1 MRKSRVTRSVLT
13 GSLIS
18 ALALSGYAFAQE
30 TTENGNE
37 DAVALVEDVA
47 EEEEARQDKIVV
59 TGSLIARD
67 EFSSASPI
75 QVITAEVATLEGL
88 VDTASLIQ
96 GSSLA
101 SGSTQLNNTFQNF
114 VTNGGLGTQTI
125 DLRGCGDTR
134 TLVLLNGKRPGLS
147 GVRGSI
153 SAFDL
158 NAIPTSIVSRIDILK
173 DGASTIYGSDA
184 VCGVVNII
192 TRDSVDDLELNG
204 TFSRPFDSGGEEYL
218 LSAAYGF
225 DIGDNAE
232 FTISAEYR
240 RAAELNTGDRD
251 YTDCARDYVN
261 DPNGGG
267 RIDRLN
273 LSATATDPLYN
284 CSNLYHN
291 TVFDYSRVL
300 IGSPLPFQRLVPSP
314 DGSTIPTDF
323 GTFLPGYQPRP
334 DFGTGVLPDGSL
346 YYVDILD
353 APFVDSADFIPENE
367 NMSVFATADINI
379 GDLVWDTEFLW
390 SRRITEADG
399 YRQFF
404 PFVGS
409 GANIFGASFL
419 GYLSDPTYSND
430 LFTLARPVMPFPT
443 RDKVEVDF
451 YMLSS
456 SLSGGYGNGDFLD
469 GWSWKIDGT
478 FSRGEGTYEGRSILV
493 SQSGDW
499 SLDGVADYTGDGV
512 PDLVAPPTLNLL
524 DPYFLSGAGRFE
536 LADTIGAFQ
545 TGETIYEQ
553 TTITAVTSGEAIELP
568 AGPLG
573 LALGIEYREFSLED
587 QPGDLTQSGDVWQE
601 SVAGATIGENDVI
614 EAFAEVNVPLFKGQK
629 FAEDMELSAS
639 ARAFEYDFGGS
650 DSIYK
655 VGLNWQITPVLR
667 ARSSFGT
674 SYRAPALF
682 ETFLLDETG
691 FIAQDR
697 IDVCVN
703 WGQTNNPNLQANC
716 AALGIPPTYSGGTES
731 ALITT
736 RGGGDTLESETGETF
751 TAGFVITPVNSSLN
765 IAIDYYEIELE
776 NELTTL
782 SGRQI
787 VGGCYSAATFPNEFC
802 NLFDRAPAT
811 ATQPFAINDIVTQV
825 RNIDSRS
832 QRGIDLELLYER
844 DFDFGTIV
852 LDSSI
857 SWNLERY
864 INVFGADFIDGIANN
879 DFNGTIGYPSISGD
893 TTIRLER
900 GDWTYAWFT
909 DFVGRQDDN
918 RYFTVDLNEPA
929 NYYGVPGLYKSYTEA
944 QWRHGAAVAWEGD
957 TWEFAFGVRNLFDE
971 HPPQVSPEVV
981 QTSAGNSALR
991 ATSYDY
997 LGRRFYTSIS
1007 KRF

>member
-1 MRKSRVTRSVLT
+1 MRSVLS

-18 ALALSGYAFAQE
+18 ALAMSGYAFAQE
-30 TTENGNE
+30 SNE
-37 DAVALVEDVA
+37 ETSDDSVALIEEIA

-101 SGSTQLNNTFQNF
+101 SGATQLNNTFQNF

-134 TLVLLNGKRPGLS
+134 TLVLVNGKRPGLS
-147 GVRGSI
+147 GTRGSVA
-153 SAFDL
+153 AFDL
-158 NAIPTSIVSRIDILK
+158 NNIPQSIVSRIDILK

-184 VCGVVNII
+184 VCGVVNIV
-192 TRDSVDDLELNG
+192 TRDSVEDFELNG
-204 TFSRPFDSGGEEYL
+204 TFSRPEDSGADEYR
-218 LSAAYGF
+218 LSAAWGF
-225 DIGDNAE
+225 EIGDNAD

-240 RAAELNTGDRD
+240 RQAELNIGDRD
-251 YTDCARDYVN
+251 YTDCTRDYVN

-267 RIDRLN
+267 LIDRLN
-273 LSATATDPLYN
+273 FSANAADPLDF

-300 IGSPLPFQRLVPSP
+300 LGSDLPFQRLVPSP
-314 DGSTIPTDF
+314 DGSTVPTEF
-323 GTFLPGYQPRP
+323 GTFLTGYQPRP
-334 DFGTGVLPDGSL
+334 DSGTGVLPDGTL
-346 YYVDILD
+346 YYLDILD
-353 APFVDSADFIPENE
+353 APFVGSSDFIPENE
-367 NMSVFATADINI
+367 NMSVFATADIDI

-409 GANIFGASFL
+409 GTNIFGAPFL
-419 GYLSDPTYSND
+419 SYISDPTYSNP

-443 RDKVEVDF
+443 SDKVEIDF

-456 SLSGGYGNGDFLD
+456 SLSGGYGDIEFLD
-469 GWSWKIDGT
+469 GWSWKVDGT
-478 FSRGEGTYEGRSILV
+478 FSRGEGTYEGNSIRASL
-493 SQSGDW
+493 SGDW
-499 SLDGVADYTGDGV
+499 SLDGVIDYTGDGI
-512 PDLVAPPTLNLL
+512 PDTIAPPTLDLL

-553 TTITAVTSGEAIELP
+553 TTITAVTSGEAFELP
-568 AGPLG
+568 AGPMG
-573 LALGIEYREFSLED
+573 IALGIEYREFSLED
-587 QPGDLTQSGDVWQE
+587 QPGELTQSGDIWQE
-601 SVAGATIGENDVI
+601 SSAGPTIGENDVV
-614 EAFAEVNVPLFKGQK
+614 EAFAEISVPLFKGQK
-629 FAEDMELSAS
+629 FAEDVELSAS

-691 FIAQDR
+691 FVAQDQ
-697 IDVCVN
+697 IDVCTN
-703 WGQTNNPNLQANC
+703 WGERNNPNIQANC
-716 AALGIPPTYSGGTES
+716 AAEGIPPNYAGGSSS

-736 RGGGDTLESETGETF
+736 RGGGDTLEPETGETF
-751 TAGFVITPVNSSLN
+751 TAGIVITPVNSSLN
-765 IAIDYYEIELE
+765 VAIDYYEIELE

-782 SGRQI
+782 SGLQI
-787 VGGCYSAATFPNEFC
+787 VGGCYASSTFPNDFC

-811 ATQPFAINDIVTQV
+811 ATSPYSIDDIVTQV

-832 QRGIDLELLYER
+832 QRGIDLELRYER
-844 DFDFGTIV
+844 DFDIGTLV
-852 LDSSI
+852 VDSSV
-857 SWNLERY
+857 SWALERY
-864 INVFGADFIDGIANN
+864 INVFGAGFIDGVANN
-879 DFNGTIGYPSISGD
+879 DFNGSVGFPSVVGD
-893 TTIRLER
+893 ASLSLER
-900 GDWTYAWFT
+900 GDWTYTWFT

-918 RYFTVDLNEPA
+918 RYYQNDLNGPV
-929 NYYGVPGLYKSYTEA
+929 NYFGRQGLFKAYTEA
-944 QWRHGAAVAWEGD
+944 QWEHGASVRWEGD
-957 TWEFAFGVRNLFDE
+957 TWEFAVGVRNLFDE
-971 HPPQVSPEVV
+971 HPPQVSPDVV
-981 QTSAGNSALR
+981 QLSAGNSAIA
-991 ATSYDY
+991 ATAYDY
-997 LGRRFYTSIS
+997 IGRRVFTSVS